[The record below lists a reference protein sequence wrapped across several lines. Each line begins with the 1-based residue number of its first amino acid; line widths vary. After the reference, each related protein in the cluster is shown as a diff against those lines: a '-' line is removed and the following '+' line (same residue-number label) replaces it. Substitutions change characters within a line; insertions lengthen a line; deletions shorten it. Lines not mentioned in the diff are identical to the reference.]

1 MKHLWVLSLAILLPL
16 EPLWAQT
23 LNQANEG
30 TKPLTD
36 KEVHEAN
43 NYVHQGRKQQV
54 MQEECAKLSAKYDT
68 PMGCDDKSSKPGQ
81 VFKGTTGVVIEEV
94 LPKLYAIMGTAAM
107 AGSGGKI
114 MMKPEAKDK
123 TKTGNVNKKT
133 ETPVKDSTQPNGTEK
148 AGTGT
153 ETAGTD
159 KASTTDTKAG
169 DAKTQEQEGEER
181 SDICVYI
188 PMAGELVAAGMQA
201 AQEKNIAEAQP
212 GTDAQ
217 REGLHAVARTHDSRA
232 KTATIQGGIYAATA
246 ACYVT
251 YIASGAV
258 VDWKLGLKLG
268 AATVMSGI
276 FFKKANNHKKYASD
290 VRAIANK
297 LPGLGDCNPLTQ
309 TQCFCSEPTSRNVDI
324 ANFQKVCVPQQLA
337 AREGKLSAVP
347 CSTIQNGNAVLD
359 MECRCKRNNTCLNGQ
374 LASMGAEIG
383 FGGYDLA
390 DPLRLLG
397 EMNGTLNEANVS
409 NFGGQLNARS
419 KAALDKESIA
429 NVPSMRGLNAKETGL
444 AKEMN
449 KMGLP
454 ARMAAFAAQQAGS
467 APASASSPAIA
478 AINSGYDSG
487 SYNGSTRRGTSYN
500 YAGSTGSARRAG
512 PGFAPFKSP
521 LDKNGKPASV
531 QVETYSEEALAAAD
545 INKDTTKGIF
555 DIISHRY
562 RSSAWRRF
570 EMDKA
575 VEAAP
580 VAEPAATVPVIPVP
594 VQ

>member
-1 MKHLWVLSLAILLPL
+1 MKHLWVLSLALLLPQQ
-16 EPLWAQT
+16 PIWAQT

-54 MQEECAKLSAKYDT
+54 MQEECAKLSEKYNT

-114 MMKPEAKDK
+114 LMKPEGTDK
-123 TKTGNVNKKT
+123 TK
-133 ETPVKDSTQPNGTEK
+133 S
-148 AGTGT
+148 TGT
-153 ETAGTD
+153 NSNTKPDPTPKETGSTTADPGGANKPAG
-159 KASTTDTKAG
+159 TDTKAA
-169 DAKTQEQEGEER
+169 DAKTEKGEER
-181 SDICVYI
+181 SDICIYI
-188 PMAGELVAAGMQA
+188 PMAGELVASGMQA
-201 AQEKNIAEAQP
+201 AQEKNIAEAKP
-212 GTDAQ
+212 GVDAQ
-217 REGLHAVARTHDSRA
+217 KEGLHAVARTHDARA

-246 ACYVT
+246 ACYVS

-276 FFKKANNHKKYASD
+276 FFKKANNHKKFASD
-290 VRAIANK
+290 VRAIASK
-297 LPGLGDCNPLTQ
+297 LPGAGDCNPHTQ

-337 AREGKLSAVP
+337 SREGKLTSVP
-347 CSTIQNGNAVLD
+347 CSTLQNGNAVLD

-397 EMNGTLNEANVS
+397 EMNGTMNEANVS
-409 NFGGQLNARS
+409 NFGAQLNARS

-429 NVPSMRGLNAKETGL
+429 DVPSMRGLNAKENGL

-467 APASASSPAIA
+467 APASASAPAIA
-478 AINSGYDSG
+478 GIKSDYGSDDSYSG
-487 SYNGSTRRGTSYN
+487 STNRGTSYN
-500 YAGSTGSARRAG
+500 YAGSTGSARRSG
-512 PGFAPFKSP
+512 PGITPFKSP
-521 LDKNGKPASV
+521 LDKSGKPSAV

-545 INKDTTKGIF
+545 INKDTSKGIF

-575 VEAAP
+575 VDAAP
-580 VAEPAATVPVIPVP
+580 VANPNVPVVPVP
-594 VQ
+594 NPAVQ